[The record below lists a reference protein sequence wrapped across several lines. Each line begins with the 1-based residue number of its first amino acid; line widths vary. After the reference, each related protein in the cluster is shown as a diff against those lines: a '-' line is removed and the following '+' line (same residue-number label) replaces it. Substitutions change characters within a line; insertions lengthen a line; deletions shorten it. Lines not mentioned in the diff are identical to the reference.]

1 MIRKCLSGL
10 YAPADK
16 TRILLTKLKDK
27 LCHDKCFSRFL
38 HPLKKFGAVK
48 FRQRLICSW
57 DSRHSVP
64 KYWEFCA
71 PTPPIKKNI
80 CIKKQT
86 NKQKQTKTNET
97 NKKKEQKQSNVFLI
111 FKDRV
116 IVSLFLI
123 ITINVLK
130 RLHLNCRRFF
140 ITTVCRVLIYPR
152 IWTFRRDTKE
162 FRP

>member
-97 NKKKEQKQSNVFLI
+97 NKKEQKQSNVFLI

-152 IWTFRRDTKE
+152 IWTFRRDMKE
-162 FRP
+162 FHP

>member
-1 MIRKCLSGL
+1 MF
-10 YAPADK
+10 A
-16 TRILLTKLKDK
+16 LK
-27 LCHDKCFSRFL
+27 
-38 HPLKKFGAVK
+38 
-48 FRQRLICSW
+48 
-57 DSRHSVP
+57 
-64 KYWEFCA
+64 
-71 PTPPIKKNI
+71 N
-80 CIKKQT
+80 KQT
-86 NKQKQTKTNET
+86 NKNKQKQTKTNET

-152 IWTFRRDTKE
+152 I
-162 FRP
+162 